1 MLWSTGQKPL
11 RDSAPTR
18 WRSAAIGWFGVLSL
32 VVGLGCPSSPVRVE
46 SAAAATPANGDE
58 RLPLGAIYTP
68 QATTFSIWSPDNDD
82 VKLFLEGQGQTIPM
96 ARIPDTDQYADVYR
110 VTVPGDH
117 HLKRYNFLIRGKTVR
132 DPYGVMAEP
141 ATNNNIVIDLS
152 KTEPEGGWAVLPT
165 LAQRED
171 AVIYEL
177 NVHDYTADP
186 SSGVSSEKRGKF
198 LGLVEHGTRVDGR
211 PDGQPTGIDHLVA
224 LGVTH
229 VQIMPMFDY
238 SSCPPSA
245 GTGCYNWGYD
255 PENYNVPEERYS
267 QFSGT
272 DYLSRIRELK
282 TMINEFHKSG
292 IRVIMDV
299 VYNHVPVGNGDVFGD
314 ISSKYFLPND
324 ISGAGRSLDGGVP
337 MVDRMIR
344 DSLDYWARE
353 YHVDGFRFDLLGV
366 FRYLNVGGWAEYLN
380 TRYPDR
386 TMLIYGEPYAATGVD
401 IPNAFSGP
409 LHDIDQ
415 LRLGT
420 IAFIADAHVGAF
432 NIKYRDAIR
441 GEDANGGGSGGYMFN
456 QGNAFNEIQPGSRG
470 SIRFGNAPFQP
481 LDLFDRMFGAR
492 PEQSI
497 NFISVHDNLCLRDRI
512 LQWALN
518 HGQSGNTGYL
528 TRIQEFGTGIILTS
542 QGIPFISEG
551 DEFLRD
557 KDSLTDR
564 GKAANSYNVPDPV
577 NTIHWGLRA
586 QHEDVYNYFK
596 STIALRRAHPG
607 FRLTSWEAVNR
618 NIATSVPRGD
628 VIVSDIKSAESGDP
642 WKEIIVIYNSG
653 NEFTFSLPGGT
664 WLVAMERSQP
674 VNQERSVTGSVTA
687 EGTAVTVVHQ

>member
-1 MLWSTGQKPL
+1 MLWMPGRKPL
-11 RDSAPTR
+11 RG
-18 WRSAAIGWFGVLSL
+18 AAQLHSRFVELVVCWFCLIAVAAGIGWPNG
-32 VVGLGCPSSPVRVE
+32 
-46 SAAAATPANGDE
+46 SARAENTTAADDQ
-58 RLPLGAIYTP
+58 LPLGAIYTP
-68 QATTFSIWSPDNDD
+68 QATTFSIWSPDSDD
-82 VKLFLEGQGQTIPM
+82 VKLFLEGQAQTFAM
-96 ARIPDTDQYADVYR
+96 AKIPDTDQYADVYR

-117 HLKRYNFLIRGKTVR
+117 QLNRYNFLIRGKTVR
-132 DPYGVMAEP
+132 DPYGVMVEP
-141 ATNNNIVIDLS
+141 ATNNNIVMDLS
-152 KTEPEGGWAVLPT
+152 KTEPEGGWAGLPI

-171 AVIYEL
+171 AIIYEL

-198 LGLVEHGTRVDGR
+198 LGLVQHGTRVDGR
-211 PDGQPTGIDHLVA
+211 PTGIDHLID
-224 LGVTH
+224 LGITH

-238 SSCPPSA
+238 SSCPPSSPL
-245 GTGCYNWGYD
+245 GCYNWGYD
-255 PENYNVPEERYS
+255 PANYNVPEEQYS
-267 QFSGT
+267 QFSGS
-272 DYLSRIRELK
+272 DYVNRVRELK

-292 IRVIMDV
+292 LRVIMDV
-299 VYNHVPVGNGDVFGD
+299 VYNHVPIGNGDVFGD
-314 ISSKYFLPND
+314 ISSKYFLPSD

-344 DSLDYWARE
+344 DSLDYWVGE
-353 YHVDGFRFDLLGV
+353 YHVDGFRFDLMGV
-366 FRYLNVGGWAEYLN
+366 FRFVNVGAWAEYLN

-386 TMLIYGEPYAATGVD
+386 TLLIYGEPYTGKGGD
-401 IPNAFSGP
+401 NSNAFSGP

-432 NIKYRDAIR
+432 NTQYRDAIR
-441 GEDANGGGSGGYMFN
+441 GGDLNGGGSGGYMFN
-456 QGNAFNEIQPGSRG
+456 QGNAFNEVQPGGRG
-470 SIRFGNAPFQP
+470 SIRFSNTPYQP

-492 PEQSI
+492 PEQAI

-512 LQWALN
+512 LQWAKN

-557 KDSLTDR
+557 KDSLTDP
-564 GKAANSYNVPDPV
+564 GKAANSFNVPDPV
-577 NTIHWGLRA
+577 NTVHWDLRV
-586 QHEDVYNYFK
+586 QHEDVYSYFK
-596 STIALRRAHPG
+596 KTIALRRAHAG

-618 NIATSVPRGD
+618 NIRTSIPRGD
-628 VIVSDIKSAESGDP
+628 VVVNDIKSAGSGDS
-642 WKEIIVIYNSG
+642 WKEVIVIYNSG

-674 VNQERSVTGSVTA
+674 VDQERSVTGSVTA